1 MSEYARSC
9 NHTFM
14 RIMHEGESLHGG
26 LQYLTCLLARS
37 DGLAHAGSDDDD
49 EEELPHKRAIEIA
62 SSLATK
68 KTRLKLLEEVGAQRE
83 LGFV

>member
-1 MSEYARSC
+1 
-9 NHTFM
+9 
-14 RIMHEGESLHGG
+14 
-26 LQYLTCLLARS
+26 LLARS